1 MALDL
6 QKQLERVN
14 AKATLVFE
22 KYALMQK
29 RLEEARNEVA
39 RLNEE
44 LERSRREREAL
55 ELRIEYLTVSHTVA
69 ASGDELAAAR
79 EMIAE
84 LVRDIDSC
92 IADLND

>member
-6 QKQLERVN
+6 QQQLERVA
-14 AKATLVFE
+14 AKTTLVFE

-29 RLEEARNEVA
+29 RLEEARAEVA

-44 LERSRREREAL
+44 LERGRREREAL

-69 ASGDELAAAR
+69 ASGPELEAAR